1 LAFFFL
7 GAKSHQNVRNKNKR
21 EYFFKNISFLVKELP
36 SFEGKNFGGNFVSP
50 HLDSDFNL
58 VAFKN

>member
-1 LAFFFL
+1 
-7 GAKSHQNVRNKNKR
+7 
-21 EYFFKNISFLVKELP
+21 LVKELP